1 MLSEHFGNVPLII
14 FTIIILVVTFWILKF
29 IRRQKKLSVLNKIP
43 GPKTKFFFG
52 NALDIQGQPKD
63 FFYYFVNTV
72 CTSPGGISRI
82 WMMHNPF
89 VLIYGASAVETL
101 LNNSKNLEKGS
112 DYNVL
117 HSWLGRGLLTSSGS
131 KWHMRRK
138 MLTPAFHFKILEEFT
153 EVINQQSQKFVNK
166 LQKYSDGTPF
176 NILPLIT
183 LTTLDVILETAM
195 GRSINAQ
202 DSPES
207 EYVKAIHDMG
217 DILVTRFARPWLQY
231 DFIFKRTKWGR
242 LQEKS
247 LEFLH
252 KFSLET
258 IRERRKE
265 YKRLKSQKEEK
276 KEDEILGKKKRQ
288 AFLDLLIEY
297 SEQNDLLTEENIR
310 EEVDTF
316 MFAGHDTTAVGIN
329 WAIYLLGR
337 HPEIQEKV
345 YEELESIFGKSD
357 RPASSDDIREMK
369 YLECCIKETLR
380 ILPSAPMFTRHLTE
394 DMTING
400 YEIPKGTDVVVV
412 IYSLHRNPQHYSDP
426 LSFQPERF
434 FPEDSAKRNPYSYI
448 PFSAGPRNCIG
459 QKFGLLEE
467 KVILSTFLRKY
478 RVESL
483 EKFEDLKLTAD
494 LVLRPDEKM
503 FVKIFPRNEE

>member
-1 MLSEHFGNVPLII
+1 
-14 FTIIILVVTFWILKF
+14 
-29 IRRQKKLSVLNKIP
+29 
-43 GPKTKFFFG
+43 
-52 NALDIQGQPKD
+52 
-63 FFYYFVNTV
+63 
-72 CTSPGGISRI
+72 
-82 WMMHNPF
+82 
-89 VLIYGASAVETL
+89 
-101 LNNSKNLEKGS
+101 
-112 DYNVL
+112 
-117 HSWLGRGLLTSSGS
+117 
-131 KWHMRRK
+131 
-138 MLTPAFHFKILEEFT
+138 
-153 EVINQQSQKFVNK
+153 
-166 LQKYSDGTPF
+166 
-176 NILPLIT
+176 
-183 LTTLDVILETAM
+183 M
-195 GRSINAQ
+195 GRTINAQ

-207 EYVKAIHDMG
+207 EYN
-217 DILVTRFARPWLQY
+217 ILVTRFARPWLQY
-231 DFIFKRTKWGR
+231 DFIFKRTKWGK

-265 YKRLKSQKEEK
+265 YKRLKS
-276 KEDEILGKKKRQ
+276 KKKRQ

-329 WAIYLLGR
+329 WAIYLLGL

-448 PFSAGPRNCIG
+448 PFSAGPRNCIMLYMSCG
-459 QKFGLLEE
+459 A
-467 KVILSTFLRKY
+467 VR
-478 RVESL
+478 
-483 EKFEDLKLTAD
+483 
-494 LVLRPDEKM
+494 LV
-503 FVKIFPRNEE
+503 